1 MYSAAGSTC
10 SSAARSG
17 RDTTSSKPAGAI
29 FLAISA
35 ISACVGGTTTI
46 RGARLG
52 AMMFLLRGER
62 SCMHV
67 AAGEEQLTLRRR
79 GLAAAAADHDL
90 AVGDHIGDAG
100 QVTVAD
106 GVGDAGAGRAL
117 DRPADDQVRRAAR
130 RQDADG
136 EAMSLGGVA
145 GGDSDGL

>member
-1 MYSAAGSTC
+1 MYSAAGSTR

-17 RDTTSSKPAGAI
+17 RDTTSSNPAGAI

-35 ISACVGGTTTI
+35 ISACVGGTKTI

-62 SCMHV
+62 SCVHV

-90 AVGDHIGDAG
+90 AIGDHIGDAG
-100 QVTVAD
+100 QIAVAD

-117 DRPADDQVRRAAR
+117 DRPADDQVRRATGRQNADVEAVGFRRVAR
-130 RQDADG
+130 RN
-136 EAMSLGGVA
+136 
-145 GGDSDGL
+145 GDR